1 MKKISPLSIKLIFI
15 GFIVLLLLVGNV
27 LIKSK
32 LEDREYSYHTALD
45 SIAEASGDKLRSGG
59 PYIVIPYD
67 ETVEEKNAW
76 DKIEKKTVTRYLYI
90 NPTTLRYEAD
100 LKSERR
106 PLGIYSAPIFSG
118 SMKIHADFDASEKL
132 PARSHP
138 EKAVVVLEI
147 HDRSLQSKPV
157 FVINGKNHDTYLS
170 GIRYAVNDT
179 GSRAVSTEIA
189 ANINFASGKY
199 TFDTEL
205 KIQGSTSF
213 AVEVSASDTSLSVKS
228 DWASPGFTGFDYLP
242 NTRKLTSEGFTA
254 EWTIPFAN
262 AESGHTIGF
271 SFIDPVNVYQKLDR
285 AISYGFLFIIVPF
298 IVLFMFEAIAKI
310 NLHPLHY
317 LLSGSACVLFFLLLL
332 ALSEHVSFNLS
343 YMLGA
348 LASGLLVSAYIGQIA
363 KKVRFSLIMA
373 GCFALLYSYLY
384 LSLQSEDYAL
394 LIGSVFAFVVVAILM
409 FFTRNGI
416 TKFPVHESS
425 PQPEEKIA
433 SKA

>member
-1 MKKISPLSIKLIFI
+1 MKKFSPLSIKLIFI
-15 GFIVLLLLVGNV
+15 GFIVLLLLVGNM

-45 SIAEASGDKLRSGG
+45 SIAEASGGNLKSKG
-59 PYIVIPYD
+59 PYIVIPY
-67 ETVEEKNAW
+67 EQTVVESNSSYT
-76 DKIEKKTVTRYLYI
+76 EKKSVTRYCYI
-90 NPTTLRYEAD
+90 NPTILRYESD

-106 PLGIYSAPIFSG
+106 NLGIYSSPIFSG
-118 SMKIHADFDASEKL
+118 SMKIHAEFNASEKL

-138 EKAVVVLEI
+138 ENAFIILDI
-147 HDRSLQSKPV
+147 SDRSLQSKPV
-157 FVINGKNHDTYLS
+157 FVINGKNHETYLS
-170 GIRYAVNDT
+170 KTNRNYESDYPPQNET
-179 GSRAVSTEIA
+179 GIA

-199 TFDTEL
+199 SFETEL

-242 NTRKLTSEGFTA
+242 NSRKLTSEGFTA

-348 LASGLLVSAYIGQIA
+348 FASGLLVSAYIGQIA

-416 TKFPVHESS
+416 TKFPVHESH
-425 PQPEEKIA
+425 PQSEEEA
-433 SKA
+433 SSES

>member
-1 MKKISPLSIKLIFI
+1 MKKFSPLSIKLIFI
-15 GFIVLLLLVGNV
+15 GFIVLLLLVGNM

-45 SIAEASGDKLRSGG
+45 SIAEASGGNLKSKG
-59 PYIVIPYD
+59 PYIVIPY
-67 ETVEEKNAW
+67 EQTVVESNSSYT
-76 DKIEKKTVTRYLYI
+76 EKKTVTRYCYI
-90 NPTTLRYEAD
+90 NPTILRYESD

-106 PLGIYSAPIFSG
+106 NLGIYSSPIFSG
-118 SMKIHADFDASEKL
+118 SMKIHAEFDSSEDL

-138 EKAVVVLEI
+138 ENAFIILDI
-147 HDRSLQSKPV
+147 SDRSLQSKPV
-157 FVINGKNHDTYLS
+157 FVINGKNHETYLS
-170 GIRYAVNDT
+170 KTNRNYESDYPPQNET
-179 GSRAVSTEIA
+179 GIA

-199 TFDTEL
+199 SFDTEL

-242 NTRKLTSEGFTA
+242 NTRKLTGEGFTA

-332 ALSEHVSFNLS
+332 ALSEHLPFNIS
-343 YMLGA
+343 YVLGS

-409 FFTRNGI
+409 FFTRNGM
-416 TKFPVHESS
+416 TKFPVHESH
-425 PQPEEKIA
+425 PQSEEEA
-433 SKA
+433 SSES

>member
-32 LEDREYSYHTALD
+32 LEDREYSYHTAQD
-45 SIAEASGDKLRSGG
+45 RIAEASGGNLKSKG
-59 PYIVIPYD
+59 PYIVIPY
-67 ETVEEKNAW
+67 EQTVVQSTSSYT
-76 DKIEKKTVTRYLYI
+76 EKKSVTRYFYI
-90 NPTTLRYEAD
+90 NPTILRYESD

-106 PLGIYSAPIFSG
+106 NLGIYSSPIFSG
-118 SMKIHADFDASEKL
+118 SMKIHAEFDASEPL

-138 EKAVVVLEI
+138 ENAFVILDI
-147 HDRSLQSKPV
+147 SDRSLQNKPV

-170 GIRYAVNDT
+170 KANPNYDGEYPVKNETGIA
-179 GSRAVSTEIA
+179 SK
-189 ANINFASGKY
+189 INFVSGKY
-199 TFDTEL
+199 TFETEL
-205 KIQGSTSF
+205 KIQGSSSF
-213 AVEVSASDTSLSVKS
+213 VVEVSASDTSLSVKS
-228 DWASPGFTGFDYLP
+228 DWTSPGFTGFDYLP
-242 NTRKLTSEGFTA
+242 NTRNLNNEGFTA

-262 AESGHTIGF
+262 AESSHTIGF
-271 SFIDPVNVYQKLDR
+271 TFVDPVNVYQKLDR

-332 ALSEHVSFNLS
+332 ALSEHLSFNLS

-416 TKFPVHESS
+416 IFHRENAGDTETEDCNS
-425 PQPEEKIA
+425 
-433 SKA
+433 